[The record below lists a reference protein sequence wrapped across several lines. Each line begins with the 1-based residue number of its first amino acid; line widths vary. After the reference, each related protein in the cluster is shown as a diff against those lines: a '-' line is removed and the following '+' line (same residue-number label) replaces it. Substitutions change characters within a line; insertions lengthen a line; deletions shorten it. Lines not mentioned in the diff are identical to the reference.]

1 MRRIHTPLL
10 LAVAAALVAA
20 ACAAQ
25 AQAGGTVGEKA
36 PAFTLT
42 DLEGNTHSLADYQGK
57 VVILEWVNPECP
69 FSDRHAREKTMAT
82 LADRHG
88 DVVWLGVNSTADGH
102 SNYMPPADHK
112 AWADERGIDYA
123 ILYDSSGE
131 VGKAYGAK
139 TTPHM
144 YIIDET
150 GTIAYNGAIDD
161 DPPGRLAAGERQ
173 NYVGTGLVA
182 YKADREIDPAS
193 TKPYG
198 CTVKY

>member
-1 MRRIHTPLL
+1 MRRVHTPFLL
-10 LAVAAALVAA
+10 TVAALVAA

-25 AQAGGTVGEKA
+25 AQAGGAVGEKA
-36 PAFTLT
+36 PGFTLT
-42 DLEGNTHSLADYQGK
+42 DLDGNEHSLADYQGK
-57 VVILEWVNPECP
+57 VVVLEWVNPDCP

-82 LADRHG
+82 LADRH
-88 DVVWLGVNSTADGH
+88 DVVWLGVNSTSEGH
-102 SNYMPPADHK
+102 SNYHAPADHK
-112 AWADERGIDYA
+112 AWAQKRDVDYA
-123 ILYDSSGE
+123 ILYDTSGE

-161 DPPGRLAAGERQ
+161 DPPGRLEAAERT
-173 NYVGTGLVA
+173 NHVGNGLVA
-182 YKADREIDPAS
+182 QAADREIDPAS
-193 TKPYG
+193 TRPYG